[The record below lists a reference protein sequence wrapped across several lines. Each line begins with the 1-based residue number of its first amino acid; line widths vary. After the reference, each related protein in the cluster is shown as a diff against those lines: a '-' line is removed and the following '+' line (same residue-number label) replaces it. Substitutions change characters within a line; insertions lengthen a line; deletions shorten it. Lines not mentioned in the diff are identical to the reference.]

1 MTKHILG
8 QAIFQAIVLFV
19 FIFGGDR
26 LIPESGVWGY
36 ASPGIGYDRNTT
48 LYHPNPAQR
57 NYSPDMV

>member
-1 MTKHILG
+1 
-8 QAIFQAIVLFV
+8 
-19 FIFGGDR
+19 
-26 LIPESGVWGY
+26 LIPESGVWGK